1 MKRKMVGI
9 LNGTVGAVCYGTN
22 PVFALHMYS
31 KGFDANSVLFY
42 RYITA
47 VVLFGLWANFV
58 KKVPLKLH
66 RNEIL
71 PMFFASL
78 MFALSSV
85 FLFMSYSYIDGGIA
99 SVILFIYPVFV
110 ALIMAIAF
118 GEKLQKSALFAVEL
132 VLVGIFL
139 FYKGKDGQDLNLT
152 GLTYVIL
159 SALAYA
165 IYMVG
170 IKKNSVLKKLNTVK
184 LTFYVMFF
192 GLSVFVYNLKFL
204 TLLKPISE
212 PILWIDVLML
222 AILPTIVAIDTLN
235 KAIKL
240 IGPTLAAIVSS
251 LEPVSAMILCVIFF
265 HEQLTFKIILGM
277 IAILLGVLIIVVH
290 KDKNALEK
298 NRLSD
303 ENSTCQG

>member
-1 MKRKMVGI
+1 MKRKMAGI
-9 LNGTVGAVCYGTN
+9 LNGVIGAVCYGTN

-31 KGFDANSVLFY
+31 KGFDSNSVLFY
-42 RYITA
+42 RYVTA
-47 VVLFGLWANFV
+47 VILFGLWSQFV

-71 PMFFASL
+71 PMFVSGL
-78 MFALSSV
+78 MFALSSF
-85 FLFMSYSYIDGGIA
+85 FLFYSYSFIDGGIA

-110 ALIMAIAF
+110 AFIMAVGF
-118 GEKLQKSALFAVEL
+118 KEKLKKSAIGAVGL
-132 VLVGIFL
+132 VLLGIYL

-152 GLTYVIL
+152 GLSLVVL
-159 SALAYA
+159 SSLSYA

-170 IKKNSVLKKLNTVK
+170 IKVHPVLKKLNTVK

-192 GLSVFVYNLKFL
+192 GLFVFVYNLKFL
-204 TLLKPISE
+204 TLLKPIDM

-251 LEPVSAMILCVIFF
+251 LEPVSAMFLCVIFF
-265 HEQLTFKIILGM
+265 KEQLTFKIILGM
-277 IAILLGVLIIVVH
+277 IAILLGVLIIITD
-290 KDKNALEK
+290 KDKKNAQ
-298 NRLSD
+298 
-303 ENSTCQG
+303 NS

>member
-1 MKRKMVGI
+1 MKRKMAGI
-9 LNGTVGAVCYGTN
+9 INGTIGAVCYGTN
-22 PVFALHMYS
+22 PLFALHMYS

-47 VVLFGLWANFV
+47 VIIFGFWAQFV
-58 KKVPLKLH
+58 KKVSLKLH

-71 PMFFASL
+71 PMFVAGL

-110 ALIMAIAF
+110 AFIMAVCF
-118 GEKLQKSALFAVEL
+118 KEKLKKSAVFAVCL
-132 VLVGIFL
+132 VLFGIYL

-152 GLTYVIL
+152 GLSLVIL
-159 SALAYA
+159 SSLTYA

-170 IKKNSVLKKLNTVK
+170 IKVHPVLKKLNTVK

-204 TLLKPISE
+204 TLLKPIDI

-251 LEPVSAMILCVIFF
+251 LEPVSAMFLCVIFF

-277 IAILLGVLIIVVH
+277 LAILYGVLIIITD
-290 KDKNALEK
+290 KDKK
-298 NRLSD
+298 DVVKS
-303 ENSTCQG
+303 

>member
-1 MKRKMVGI
+1 MAGI
-9 LNGTVGAVCYGTN
+9 LNGVIGAVCYGTN

-31 KGFDANSVLFY
+31 KGFDSNSVLFY
-42 RYITA
+42 RYVTA
-47 VVLFGLWANFV
+47 VILFGLWSQFV

-71 PMFFASL
+71 PMFVSGL
-78 MFALSSV
+78 MFALSSF
-85 FLFMSYSYIDGGIA
+85 FLFYSYSFIDGGIA

-110 ALIMAIAF
+110 AFIMAVGF
-118 GEKLQKSALFAVEL
+118 KEKLKKSAIGAVGL
-132 VLVGIFL
+132 VLLGIYL

-152 GLTYVIL
+152 GLSLVVL
-159 SALAYA
+159 SSLSYA

-170 IKKNSVLKKLNTVK
+170 IKVHPVLKKLNTVK

-192 GLSVFVYNLKFL
+192 GLFVFVYNLKFL
-204 TLLKPISE
+204 TLLKPIDM

-251 LEPVSAMILCVIFF
+251 LEPVSAMFLCVIFF
-265 HEQLTFKIILGM
+265 KEQLTFKIILGM
-277 IAILLGVLIIVVH
+277 IAILLGVLIIITD
-290 KDKNALEK
+290 KDKKNAQ
-298 NRLSD
+298 
-303 ENSTCQG
+303 NS